1 MEAEMSRMDVVGQ
14 NGNDGLHY
22 LEDAGDE
29 QHRVDKR
36 IEPVDQRPA
45 TAHYWST
52 GGAGHVP
59 GWYKVAHDG
68 EWWFWRTDRDC
79 WLHAPCPADDVLNNL
94 EALPP
99 LDTATHVIGSYYFR
113 LGQYGWEH
121 WESGLKQWIG
131 CTAPNPGSVDRV
143 IHPRVTLNQ
152 PEIPDSSDHIP
163 DAGKMIEGDPTALE
177 AKRQQLKQDHS
188 GDDTKMVEPVR
199 ALDTQEGGDHYK
211 SLKIQPVEYIHANG
225 IGYFEGCVIKYVTR
239 WRSKN
244 GTEDLRKA
252 RHFIDLLIE
261 LEKDQ

>member
-1 MEAEMSRMDVVGQ
+1 MAAEMSRMDVVGQ

-22 LEDAGDE
+22 CEELDWHRTGDVGDE
-29 QHRVDKR
+29 QHHVDKR
-36 IEPVDQRPA
+36 IEPADQRPD

-79 WLHAPCPADDVLNNL
+79 WLHAPCPEDAVLRNL
-94 EALPP
+94 VALPP
-99 LDTATHVIGSYYFR
+99 LDTATHFVGSYYFR
-113 LGQYGWEH
+113 LNEDGWYL
-121 WESGLKQWIG
+121 WNRDSQQWIT
-131 CTAPNPGSVDRV
+131 CDAPNPGSVDRV
-143 IHPRVTLNQ
+143 IHPGLKPNASETPN
-152 PEIPDSSDHIP
+152 SSNHIP
-163 DAGKMIEGDPTALE
+163 DAGKMISN
-177 AKRQQLKQDHS
+177 HS
-188 GDDTKMVEPVR
+188 VDANEKVEPVR
-199 ALDTQEGGDHYK
+199 ALDTQEGGNHYK

-244 GTEDLRKA
+244 GIEDLRKA

-261 LEKDQ
+261 LEKGE